1 MAKSHKLLLKVAK
14 MSFEATVC
22 LTYVKYRDHVL
33 FKKCN
38 HSDMKPS
45 IREVVGWLV
54 HETQEAIYICCDRS
68 VDPLPCEKPSES
80 GLVIL
85 KSDILERREIE

>member
-1 MAKSHKLLLKVAK
+1 MMLKTKEGEKRVP
-14 MSFEATVC
+14 SGSIIYIRY
-22 LTYVKYRDHVL
+22 LDHVL

-45 IREVVGWLV
+45 VREVVGWVVL
-54 HETQEAIYICCDRS
+54 ETTDAMYICCDRS
-68 VDPLPCEKPSES
+68 VNPLPFEKPSES

-85 KSDILERREIE
+85 KSDVLERREIE

>member
-1 MAKSHKLLLKVAK
+1 
-14 MSFEATVC
+14 
-22 LTYVKYRDHVL
+22 
-33 FKKCN
+33 
-38 HSDMKPS
+38 MKPS

-54 HETQEAIYICCDRS
+54 HETLEAVYICCDRS

-85 KSDILERREIE
+85 KSDILERKEIG

>member
-1 MAKSHKLLLKVAK
+1 
-14 MSFEATVC
+14 MS
-22 LTYVKYRDHVL
+22 LTYIKYRDHVL

-45 IREVVGWLV
+45 VREIVGWLV
-54 HETQEAIYICCDRS
+54 LETGEAIYICCDRS
-68 VDPLPCEKPSES
+68 VEPLPFEKPSGS

-85 KSDILERREIE
+85 KSDVLERREIG